1 MRLPLTQ
8 GLLVGRATQSP
19 VSTNTSITLPA
30 SQPAWA
36 EPLSPNLAGF
46 SIEMDRW
53 PLWSGAE
60 VGQPNSFTNQ
70 VLQNLADRTGVPPF
84 FRVGGESEFPHS
96 YSRHYCIL
104 YSYSDIPRGVRLV
117 ADGKP

>member
-84 FRVGGESEFPHS
+84 FRVGGESAHTI
-96 YSRHYCIL
+96 HL
-104 YSYSDIPRGVRLV
+104 YTIPPTGLRPE
-117 ADGKP
+117 AEDKP